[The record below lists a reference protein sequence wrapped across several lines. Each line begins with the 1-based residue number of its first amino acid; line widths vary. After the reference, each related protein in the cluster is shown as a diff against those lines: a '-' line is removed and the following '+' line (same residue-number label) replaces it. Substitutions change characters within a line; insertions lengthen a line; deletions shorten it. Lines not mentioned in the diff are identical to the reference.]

1 MIFKTILI
9 VFFICLFFYGL
20 IRPFSSIFSRFFIIF
35 GSILATLSI
44 GGEYYAQMIA
54 NFMGVGRAA
63 DLYLY
68 LGLITIFLFIG
79 FTLNKLDLMNKRISK
94 LIKEIALNESSKSK
108 DDS

>member
-1 MIFKTILI
+1 M
-9 VFFICLFFYGL
+9 
-20 IRPFSSIFSRFFIIF
+20 
-35 GSILATLSI
+35 SI

>member
-1 MIFKTILI
+1 MIFKTVFII
-9 VFFICLFFYGL
+9 FFICLFFYGL
-20 IRPFSSIFSRFFIIF
+20 VRPFSSNFSKFFIIF

-44 GGEYYAQMIA
+44 SGEYYAQIIA

-79 FTLNKLDLMNKRISK
+79 FTINKIDLMNKRISK
-94 LIKEIALNESSKSK
+94 LIKEIALKESSKSK
-108 DDS
+108 DNK